1 MKLLHVINSL
11 GAGGA
16 EKLVV
21 DMCVAF
27 SAQGLKVTVLLLDGN
42 PYPLFEKLKEHSAIN
57 VINLGKGKSI
67 YNPLLVFKIKQIIK
81 EFDIVHVHLFPSSY
95 WVALARFISFNK
107 PNIIFTEHNTTNR
120 RREIPI
126 FKYIDRWVYKQYQRI
141 VTISDAVDSSLKAYL
156 GDGFDDII
164 KIYNGIHLKTFTDAQ
179 PYLKK
184 DLGFNTNDKVLI
196 QVSSFTPQKD
206 QKTLIKAIS
215 NLPPNYNLLL
225 VGHGPLLEDA
235 KLLVN
240 QLKLEQRVQFLG
252 VRNDVPSLLKSA
264 DVVVL
269 ASHYEGLSLSC
280 IEGMASG
287 KPFVAS
293 NTPGL
298 GDIVNGAGLVFED
311 NDDRTLAEIIMN
323 LTTDVSYYIQTVQS
337 CQKKAQQF
345 DINIM
350 IKQYMELYTYLNKNN
365 NSF

>member
-1 MKLLHVINSL
+1 MKILYVINSL

-27 SAQGLKVTVLLLDGN
+27 SAQGLKVTVLLLDGT
-42 PYPLFEKLKEHSAIN
+42 PTPLFEKLKEHS
-57 VINLGKGKSI
+57 VIDIICLETSKSI
-67 YNPLLVFKIKQIIK
+67 YNPLFVFKIKKIIK
-81 EFDIVHVHLFPSSY
+81 KFDIVHVHLFPSSY

-126 FKYIDRWVYKQYQRI
+126 FKYIDRWVYKQYKSI
-141 VTISDAVDSSLKAYL
+141 VTISDAVDTSLKSYL
-156 GDGFDDII
+156 GNGFDNSI
-164 KIYNGIHLKTFTDAQ
+164 KIYNGIHLKTFKDAQ
-179 PYLKK
+179 PYLKT
-184 DLGFNTNDKVLI
+184 DLGFKTNDKVLI
-196 QVSSFTPQKD
+196 QVSSFTAQKD
-206 QKTLIKAIS
+206 QKTLIKALS
-215 NLPPNYNLLL
+215 MLPPNYHLLL

-235 KLLVN
+235 KLLVK

-252 VRNDVPSLLKSA
+252 IRNDVPSLLKSV

-287 KPFVAS
+287 KPFIAS

-311 NDDRTLAEIIMN
+311 ENHKVLSEQIMLIIEN
-323 LTTDVSYYIQTVQS
+323 IELSKEVIKT
-337 CQKKAQQF
+337 CQLKASKF

-350 IKQYMELYTYLNKNN
+350 FNSYLKIYTDLN
-365 NSF
+365 

>member
-27 SAQGLKVTVLLLDGN
+27 SAQGLKVTVLLLDGT
-42 PYPLFEKLKEHSAIN
+42 PTPLFEKLKEHS
-57 VINLGKGKSI
+57 VIDIICLETSKSI
-67 YNPLLVFKIKQIIK
+67 YNPLFVFKIKKIIK
-81 EFDIVHVHLFPSSY
+81 KFDIVHVHLFPSSY

-126 FKYIDRWVYKQYQRI
+126 FKYIDRWVYKQYKSI
-141 VTISDAVDSSLKAYL
+141 VTISDAVDTSLKEYL
-156 GDGFDDII
+156 GNGFDNSI
-164 KIYNGIHLKTFTDAQ
+164 KIYNGIHLKTFTNAQ
-179 PYLKK
+179 PYLKTA
-184 DLGFNTNDKVLI
+184 LGFKTNDKVLI
-196 QVSSFTPQKD
+196 QVSSFTAQKD

-215 NLPPNYNLLL
+215 DLPPNYHLLL

-298 GDIVNGAGLVFED
+298 GDIVNGAGLLFED
-311 NDDRTLAEIIMN
+311 NDDRKLAELILN
-323 LTTDVSYYIQTVQS
+323 LTTDVSHYKQTVRR
-337 CQKKAQQF
+337 CQKRAQQF

-350 IKQYMELYTYLNKNN
+350 ISEYLTLYNDILITK
-365 NSF
+365 